1 MALIKK
7 LESKIE
13 KLIEVI
19 PEDTNVFEQ
28 INKESLKSKLNR
40 LKKIDKI
47 LNKEKYNITFIG
59 SIGAG
64 KTTAI
69 SHLFNLIHNVD
80 KKIVSKKGKER
91 LIEVVEPIL
100 STGSGRTTICE
111 VVINFSDN
119 ISIEI
124 DPYTKEELKEEIKY
138 FCSTLYSYKNSDE
151 NSDESQN
158 KSMSE
163 EIERA
168 IRSIVRLK
176 KNVKVNDKNI
186 DEAKEKAKEL
196 NEEEFT
202 KFAIERADLENRLY
216 DKENSRLEFNGTN
229 PQKWIK
235 DNFSKINKGEIITFS
250 IPKKIYLNVN
260 KEIYGNSYQE
270 NFNTV
275 IDTKGIDENPIR
287 KDLLEQIE
295 DENTILIFTS
305 SYNDAP
311 KGDIRALIEKAL
323 SIKSKMYEDRFV
335 LLVMP
340 RHNEPMQENDGD
352 GSWENGTLLKKEII
366 KRVFKDKGLDFKEDN
381 ILFYDALKYYDL
393 EGRIDRD
400 YDEEDIEE
408 EKEEILESFSDII
421 EKRKEKLKDEVK
433 NIEDSLSLQNENVE
447 LTKEDEALIDKVKR
461 DLENIRELDKRV
473 PSYVYEAFTDSY
485 IDYYAT
491 RYKAWNT
498 KDAIHRRYGVFPERY
513 YSTYFDAKVVAEG
526 RNSDEMLKKFTRELR
541 EEIIESIKNLGSEIK
556 ALEAITPS
564 ISKLFESDYDI
575 FIESVGNR
583 IEEFLQNENENREFW
598 SDMIE
603 RRGQGR
609 GYNDDVARMFKNK
622 LKSLRSGLSLDG
634 LFQEFVEDE
643 WEKLIDK
650 ILIFFKK

>member
-1 MALIKK
+1 MALIKE

-13 KLIEVI
+13 KLIEGI

-40 LKKIDKI
+40 LQKIDEI
-47 LNKEKYNITFIG
+47 LKKEKYNITFIG
-59 SIGAG
+59 SVGAG

-69 SHLFNLIHNVD
+69 SHLFNLIYY
-80 KKIVSKKGKER
+80 IETVSKKGKKR
-91 LIEVVEPIL
+91 PIEVVEPLL

-111 VVINFSDN
+111 VVINLSDN

-124 DPYTKEELKEEIKY
+124 DPYTKEELKEEIEY
-138 FCSTLYSYKNSDE
+138 FCSTFYSDE

-158 KSMSE
+158 KSMSD

-168 IRSIVRLK
+168 IRSIIGLK
-176 KNVKVNDKNI
+176 KNAKVNDKDI

-196 NEEEFT
+196 NEEQFIE
-202 KFAIERADLENRLY
+202 FAIERADLENRLY

-235 DNFSKINKGEIITFS
+235 DNFSKINRGAISTFS

-311 KGDIRALIEKAL
+311 ERDIRDLVEKAL

-340 RHNEPMQENDGD
+340 QYNEPMKENDGD
-352 GSWENGTLLKKEII
+352 GSWENGISLKKEII

-400 YDEEDIEE
+400 YDKEDIEE
-408 EKEEILESFSDII
+408 EKEEILKNFSNII

-473 PSYVYEAFTDSY
+473 PSYVYEEFTDSY

-491 RYKAWNT
+491 TYKAWNT
-498 KDAIHRRYGVFPERY
+498 KDAIHRRYGVFPERN

-526 RNSDEMLKKFTRELR
+526 RNSDEMLKKFTIDLRREV
-541 EEIIESIKNLGSEIK
+541 IKSIENLGIEIK
-556 ALEAITPS
+556 SLESITPS

>member
-1 MALIKK
+1 MTLIKELK
-7 LESKIE
+7 SKIE

-19 PEDTNVFEQ
+19 PKDTNVFEQ

-40 LKKIDKI
+40 LQKIDEVLK
-47 LNKEKYNITFIG
+47 KEKYNITFIG
-59 SIGAG
+59 SVGAG

-69 SHLFNLIHNVD
+69 SHLFNLIHNVE
-80 KKIVSKKGKER
+80 KKTITKRGKER
-91 LIEVVEPIL
+91 LIEVVEPLL

-111 VVINFSDN
+111 VVINSSDN

-124 DPYTKEELKEEIKY
+124 DPYTKEELKEEIEY
-138 FCSTLYSYKNSDE
+138 FCSTCYTKNNDNDNDE
-151 NSDESQN
+151 TQN

-168 IRSIVRLK
+168 IRSIVGLK
-176 KNVKVNDKNI
+176 KNIKVNDKNI

-196 NEEEFT
+196 DEEQFI
-202 KFAIERADLENRLY
+202 KFAIERADLENRCY
-216 DKENSRLEFNGTN
+216 TKKDTRLEFNGTN

-235 DNFSKINKGEIITFS
+235 DNFSKINRGAISTFS

-260 KEIYGNSYQE
+260 KKIYGNSYQE

-366 KRVFKDKGLDFKEDN
+366 KKVFKNKNLDFKEDN

-408 EKEEILESFSDII
+408 EKEEILKSFSDII

-433 NIEDSLSLQNENVE
+433 NIEDSLSLQNENIE
-447 LTKEDEALIDKVKR
+447 LTKEDEALINKVKR

-473 PSYVYEAFTDSY
+473 PSYVYEEFTDSY

-491 RYKAWNT
+491 TYKAWNT
-498 KDAIHRRYGVFPERY
+498 KDAIHRRYGVFPERN

-526 RNSDEMLKKFTRELR
+526 RNSDEMLKKFTIDLR
-541 EEIIESIKNLGSEIK
+541 KEVIKSIENLASEIK
-556 ALEAITPS
+556 TLESITPS

-603 RRGQGR
+603 RRGQGS
-609 GYNDDVARMFKNK
+609 GYNDDVTRMFKNK